1 MMSSIMMTHAPWLW
15 LVLALALMS
24 LEIVIPGVHFLWFGV
39 AAAVVA
45 LLAWLGLNGLVWQLV
60 AFGALSIVA
69 LYFGR
74 RMAHEAGKADPE
86 AKALNERGQQYV
98 GRRVTL
104 EEAITNGRGRVKV
117 GDTVW
122 TAEGP
127 DMPAGTQVTVKKAHG
142 TVLVVDRA

>member
-1 MMSSIMMTHAPWLW
+1 MSSMMMTHAPWLW

-60 AFGALSIVA
+60 AFGALSIIA

-86 AKALNERGQQYV
+86 ASALNERGQQYV